1 MDELLDLVFSD
12 LTIWENA
19 ITDGDEKKIRRNIL
33 EDLSDPLIR
42 ETLKEAIRDH
52 KVHIKPP
59 HEAQIPKDD
68 GSMRTVYV
76 NENKDRVLLTV
87 INNIF
92 FKYCKEMIHPACLS
106 YQIGIGCGKIDKRVV
121 RDIQKIKL
129 DSNGFIG
136 YKIDLS
142 KYFDSVPL
150 PYIDEVFDQI
160 ENKFG
165 PSAILDLVREYYHS
179 DILLDMKKQEIHK
192 YTSLRQG
199 CAIAAFLAD
208 SVLYD
213 IDKTMSE
220 MNVVYYRYSD
230 DILILGENADKAF
243 EVISDMLNAKSLTL
257 NPKKVEHLDKEH
269 WFTFL
274 GFSIKGDQITLSKK
288 RIKNLQ
294 KAIENCTIRS
304 KNLNADKALHK
315 VYRYLYDTTLTPYGY
330 AEGILPVI
338 NNEHDIKLIDEF
350 IIDCIRACGTKKT
363 RLGGLGYDKTGK
375 DGVIIRGRGRNVKAN
390 RQKVQTLDKYVTLSY
405 MQILFN
411 KNRNVYDAYVQNM
424 ML

>member
-1 MDELLDLVFSD
+1 
-12 LTIWENA
+12 
-19 ITDGDEKKIRRNIL
+19 
-33 EDLSDPLIR
+33 
-42 ETLKEAIRDH
+42 
-52 KVHIKPP
+52 
-59 HEAQIPKDD
+59 
-68 GSMRTVYV
+68 
-76 NENKDRVLLTV
+76 
-87 INNIF
+87 
-92 FKYCKEMIHPACLS
+92 MIHPACLS